1 APIAKVGGVS
11 AGFQVRSAKTGLYV
25 MAEVL
30 DATHDRDDRVT
41 FTVGGKAYTVKR
53 NGAHDR
59 GFAAAALPIGGGYRV
74 EALLPS
80 GTATDLDVTVRDAKG
95 GTDIS
100 WTGQLT
106 FTPAVKVAT
115 APHALPLPGATPVVD
130 GKVDLAWA
138 LAPEIKTQTW

>member
-1 APIAKVGGVS
+1 
-11 AGFQVRSAKTGLYV
+11 
-25 MAEVL
+25 
-30 DATHDRDDRVT
+30 
-41 FTVGGKAYTVKR
+41 
-53 NGAHDR
+53 
-59 GFAAAALPIGGGYRV
+59 
-74 EALLPS
+74 
-80 GTATDLDVTVRDAKG
+80 DLDVTVRDAKG

-138 LAPEIKTQTW
+138 LAPEIKTQTWIQGTSGATARVRAMWGKDTRYVLARVSDPTLSEESPDPWAQDSVEIFVDPENGKTKGYGDEDGQYRV